1 MTTKIIFL
9 FLLFANF
16 ACSSIDA
23 NLPVDRSNP
32 IRVDDLSFTPCAKWN
47 FSVPGQIS
55 NLSISESGKAI
66 LLSSSGEKN
75 ANGKIR
81 LLDHMG
87 KVLWSRTLKQPVKS
101 QSISKDGRFIAI
113 SNYSDHL
120 QFYTA
125 NGQLKWEANH
135 FGKPVFIENDRD
147 NKPKI
152 VLINDDD
159 SQPGHSHFVYDF
171 KGKLLFDDT
180 VERIL
185 KNADYPTNLEMSD
198 AYVDRKTGKISL
210 FFTGGIMIVV
220 DSLGTILHK
229 WRLPEPIS
237 AVTVSEDGL
246 YYALTSNLLF
256 ALGSGSSD
264 WLWKSRLPS
273 HGDALAV
280 VGDKIVVHANAQNEQ
295 WVAAYEKNTGKPEW
309 FYSNNEPALVTPP
322 FQTQRDVAIGF
333 FDMRNNGRIQ
343 FFGLNQKGK
352 ALWAKN
358 LFAPNGIFSMAAA
371 RPNVVIGYGA
381 PKKGTVTYFKIAE
394 SCN

>member
-135 FGKPVFIENDRD
+135 FGKP
-147 NKPKI
+147 
-152 VLINDDD
+152 
-159 SQPGHSHFVYDF
+159 
-171 KGKLLFDDT
+171 
-180 VERIL
+180 
-185 KNADYPTNLEMSD
+185 
-198 AYVDRKTGKISL
+198 
-210 FFTGGIMIVV
+210 
-220 DSLGTILHK
+220 
-229 WRLPEPIS
+229 
-237 AVTVSEDGL
+237 
-246 YYALTSNLLF
+246 
-256 ALGSGSSD
+256 
-264 WLWKSRLPS
+264 
-273 HGDALAV
+273 
-280 VGDKIVVHANAQNEQ
+280 
-295 WVAAYEKNTGKPEW
+295 
-309 FYSNNEPALVTPP
+309 
-322 FQTQRDVAIGF
+322 
-333 FDMRNNGRIQ
+333 
-343 FFGLNQKGK
+343 
-352 ALWAKN
+352 
-358 LFAPNGIFSMAAA
+358 
-371 RPNVVIGYGA
+371 
-381 PKKGTVTYFKIAE
+381 
-394 SCN
+394 